1 MNNTHCFGSSSTQ
14 LQLAQQLIKGGT
26 KDPAEDPFETKKA
39 DVIIVEKIKEKLN
52 SLKGDT
58 KGCQAALEKAIR
70 DVEVRMNTSESAK
83 YLPSLVK
90 SVKQQVVHANSKTLL
105 LAPPVAWRT
114 MCGWYF
120 HASNY
125 EVLERDHTEVTCA
138 KCQASALWH
147 GGGGS

>member
-1 MNNTHCFGSSSTQ
+1 MAVNNTHCFGSSGTQ
-14 LQLAQQLIKGGT
+14 LQLAKGGT

-39 DVIIVEKIKEKLN
+39 DVIIVEKLKEKLN

-70 DVEVRMNTSESAK
+70 DVEVRMNTSELAK

-125 EVLERDHTEVTCA
+125 EVLVRDHRGHLCKVSSV
-138 KCQASALWH
+138 SAMAWRWR
-147 GGGGS
+147 